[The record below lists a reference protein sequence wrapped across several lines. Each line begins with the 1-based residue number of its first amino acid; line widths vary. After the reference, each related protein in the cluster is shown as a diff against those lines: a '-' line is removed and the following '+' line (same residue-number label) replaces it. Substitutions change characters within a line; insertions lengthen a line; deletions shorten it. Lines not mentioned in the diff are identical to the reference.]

1 MKMKKIGLILLIIF
15 SCSESQIET
24 ESFPI
29 TREFREIGIGS
40 LSGTGLENIEKQNIV
55 INNKVEWENIVSK
68 MNSLFNEYNFEEVDF
83 EKETIIGI
91 FLETQDGASVE
102 IKEVIEESENF
113 IVKSEIMTFQTLVET
128 QPYHIITIPKTEK
141 EITFE

>member
-1 MKMKKIGLILLIIF
+1 MKKIGLILLIIF
-15 SCSESQIET
+15 SCSEPQTET

-29 TREFREIGIGS
+29 TVEFREVGKGS

-55 INNKVEWENIVSK
+55 INEKVEWENLITK
-68 MNSLFNEYNFEEVDF
+68 MNSFYNQYNFEEVDF

-91 FLETQDGASVE
+91 ILETQDGASVE

-113 IVKSEIMTFQTLVET
+113 TVKFETMTFQTLVET

-141 EITFE
+141 KITFE